1 MSRTRRVLR
10 GVAIGLAW
18 LLGAV
23 AVLAAGIIGK
33 AEWDARTA
41 VPGPVPTSFEVSASA
56 TGGDAAPVLILLHGA
71 GLNGHMWDP
80 VRRHLDP
87 RYRVI
92 ALDLPGHGSS
102 RDARYSPEAA
112 AASVAAAASSVAP
125 APVVLVG
132 DSLGGYSAMAAA
144 SAVPTQQ
151 LRGLVIAG
159 CSSDFGWPQVLR
171 YLRDVVM
178 IRAMSVFIDESVFV
192 GKALA
197 SLGVG
202 EQDGRAIV
210 AAGVHVLAVPVA
222 VRSLLLVDFKARLA
236 RIEQPVLVVNGTLDA
251 RAMSQEASF
260 VAAAPHATA
269 YHFDN
274 TQHGVSMRRSAEFA
288 ALVNDFAARAFS
300 MPPAPKP

>member
-1 MSRTRRVLR
+1 MSRARRALRLLLVVL
-10 GVAIGLAW
+10 GWLVAGI
-18 LLGAV
+18 V
-23 AVLAAGIIGK
+23 VLAVGIIGK
-33 AEWDARTA
+33 AEWDARMA
-41 VPGPVPTSFEVSASA
+41 VPGQVPGSFDVSTSSV
-56 TGGDAAPVLILLHGA
+56 GGNAAPVLILLHGA

-80 VRRHLDP
+80 VLRRLDR

-92 ALDLPGHGSS
+92 ALDLPGHGAS

-112 AASVAAAASSVAP
+112 AAYVAAAARSVAP

-151 LRGLVIAG
+151 LRGLVLAG
-159 CSSDFGWPQVLR
+159 CSSDFGWTQVLK
-171 YLRDVVM
+171 YLRDVVV
-178 IRAMSVFIDESVFV
+178 IRVMSVFIDESVFV

-197 SLGVG
+197 SLGIG
-202 EQDGRAIV
+202 EQDGRSIV
-210 AAGVHVLAVPVA
+210 AAGVHVLAVPAA

-260 VAAAPHATA
+260 VAAAPHAIA
-269 YHFDN
+269 YHFEN

-288 ALVNDFAARAFS
+288 ALVNDFAARAFAA
-300 MPPAPKP
+300 PGAPKP